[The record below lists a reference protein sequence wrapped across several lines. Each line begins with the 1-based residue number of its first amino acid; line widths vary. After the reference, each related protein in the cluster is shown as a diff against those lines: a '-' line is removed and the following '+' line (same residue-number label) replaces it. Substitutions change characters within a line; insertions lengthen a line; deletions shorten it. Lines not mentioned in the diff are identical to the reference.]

1 MKGFL
6 EVLFFIY
13 YCVAKKY
20 GIYIEDTFFGNSL
33 LPYSPKQPRKNRKS
47 RGTQQKQLFPLS
59 SNFYNSDT
67 LLSFFCHTGE
77 TQNGFFCTSFLT
89 KTIKHEKKILFSTFL
104 ASIVRESR
112 IIGIGVHYGEKPRAN
127 RRHAGIIRKPRNR
140 HHCLCM
146 ESAKRLP
153 HYRRSRFTNHKI
165 GLDLLI
171 AR

>member
-33 LPYSPKQPRKNRKS
+33 LPSPLNSLAKTENL
-47 RGTQQKQLFPLS
+47 RGIQQKQLFPLS
-59 SNFYNSDT
+59 SKFYNSDT

-89 KTIKHEKKILFSTFL
+89 KTIKHEKKILFSIFL

-127 RRHAGIIRKPRNR
+127 RRHDGILRKPRNR
-140 HHCLCM
+140 HHFLCM
-146 ESAKRLP
+146 ESAKGLP

-165 GLDLLI
+165 GLDLFI